1 MAILNV
7 GGTPVDVVHVAAQ
20 LNSQFDLP
28 FIPESVEQAW
38 LEWLVGKLMQV
49 ISPDLLDII
58 ADAADG
64 LSPEEI
70 DQATIKLTKLVNN
83 KIDIPVLTES
93 MEARL
98 IEPVVR
104 QVLGYAV
111 EGKAL
116 TLAGA

>member
-1 MAILNV
+1 MNV
-7 GGTPVDVVHVAAQ
+7 TVGARSVDIEHVAGQ
-20 LNSQFDLP
+20 LNAQFDLP
-28 FIPESVEQAW
+28 WIPENVEQAW
-38 LEWLVGKLMQV
+38 LEWLVGKLMGV

-70 DQATIKLTKLVNN
+70 DQAAIKLTKLVND